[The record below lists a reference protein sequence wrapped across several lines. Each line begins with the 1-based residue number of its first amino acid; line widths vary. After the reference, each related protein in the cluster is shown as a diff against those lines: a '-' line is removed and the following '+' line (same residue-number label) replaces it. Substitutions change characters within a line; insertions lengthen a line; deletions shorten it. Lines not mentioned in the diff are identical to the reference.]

1 MLHITSMAPPV
12 HTTNL
17 AIADWFRRAQDA
29 GESTWGMAA
38 CFTAAAEMRWDVLEW
53 LLHRGGLWACAAYVG
68 RPDLIGWIDTIARCP
83 IELAKCQIDI
93 VVGFVAD
100 IVRADP
106 DADPPYKEAFDRA
119 RGDDGGVSWIA
130 RGIAA
135 DTEQNRAIE
144 MAYDHAFVY
153 LRQKILMSL

>member
-1 MLHITSMAPPV
+1 MPPS
-12 HTTNL
+12 TDAANF
-17 AIADWFRRAQDA
+17 AIAEWFRRAQGA

-38 CFTAAAEMRWDVLEW
+38 CLHAAAGMRWDVLEW
-53 LLHRGGLWACAAYVG
+53 LLRRGCPWDGRLWACAAYVG
-68 RPDLIGWIDTIARCP
+68 RPDLIRWIDSIGRFP
-83 IELAKCQIDI
+83 IELGKCQVDLVI
-93 VVGFVAD
+93 GFVAD
-100 IVRADP
+100 LDRADP

-144 MAYDHAFVY
+144 TAYDHAFVY
-153 LRQKILMSL
+153 LRQKIHMSL